1 MKKFVIDCLISLLI
15 VAGVWATI
23 AAVILS
29 PVIGIAKW
37 MIVIFVLIMF
47 NLALNH
53 WEDEL

>member
-1 MKKFVIDCLISLLI
+1 MKKFVIDFLISLLI
-15 VAGVWATI
+15 VVGVWATF
-23 AAVILS
+23 AAIILS
-29 PVIGIAKW
+29 PVIRIAKW